1 MTGAPTLLADK
12 FRALAAHIGF
22 SLVLVGAA
30 VALMWFRW
38 FPEPLFHTD
47 GAGIGLKL
55 IVLVDLVLGPLLTF
69 IVFDRRKSRR
79 ALAID
84 FTVILGLQLGGY
96 VYGLHNIYVVRVQAV
111 AFHEGVFHSVT
122 PEPFAD
128 QEIAGTGWEKL
139 GAQAP
144 YLVDTRVPASEPEAT
159 GAATYLLVAGLEPYQ
174 LHFLYRPYA
183 EVAHERAAQGW
194 TLDALR
200 RRQPAV
206 ARVAQDWLGSG
217 AADAGTLRF
226 YPVEGFFDS
235 AVLVIDTEG
244 RWLGGFAAT
253 LPAYRP

>member
-1 MTGAPTLLADK
+1 MTATSNLIADK

-55 IVLVDLVLGPLLTF
+55 IVLVDLVLGPVLTF

-79 ALAID
+79 ALATD
-84 FTVILGLQLGGY
+84 LTAILTLQLAGY
-96 VYGLHNIYVVRVQAV
+96 AYGIHAIHAVRVQAV
-111 AFHEGVFHSVT
+111 AYDQGIFYTVT
-122 PEPFAD
+122 PSAFEQQNIAAD
-128 QEIAGTGWEKL
+128 GWQPL
-139 GAQAP
+139 GEGAP
-144 YLVDTRVPASEPEAT
+144 YLVDTRAPATPEESS
-159 GAATYLLVAGLEPYQ
+159 GVLSFEVVAGLKPHQ

-183 EVAHERAAQGW
+183 GTASTHWPEGW
-194 TLDALR
+194 SLELLD

-206 ARVAQDWLGSG
+206 AAAARDWLSG
-217 AADAGTLRF
+217 RGRDPAALRF
-226 YPVEGFFDS
+226 YPVNGFFGA
-235 AVLVIDTEG
+235 AVLVIDAEG

>member
-1 MTGAPTLLADK
+1 MTTSNLWLDK

-79 ALAID
+79 ALLID
-84 FTVILGLQLGGY
+84 FTVIFGLQLGGY
-96 VYGLHNIYVVRVQAV
+96 VYGMHNIYVVRVQAV
-111 AFHEGVFHSVT
+111 AYHEGVFHTVT
-122 PEPFAD
+122 TEPFAE
-128 QEIAGTGWEKL
+128 QEIAHDGWDRL
-139 GAQAP
+139 GAHPP
-144 YLVDTRVPASEPEAT
+144 YLVDTREPASEPEAT
-159 GAATYLLVAGLEPYQ
+159 GAATYLLVAGLEPFQ
-174 LHFLYRPYA
+174 LQFLYRPFA
-183 EVAHERAAQGW
+183 GAVRERWAQGW
-194 TLDALR
+194 TLDALQR
-200 RRQPAV
+200 RHAAV
-206 ARVAQDWLGSG
+206 ATAAVDWLQGRG
-217 AADAGTLRF
+217 LDEATLRF
-226 YPVEGFFDS
+226 YPVDGFFES
-235 AVLVIDTEG
+235 AVMVIDAEG